1 MMKKKIFMIL
11 VAFVAMMTKVFSQQD
26 VKNMA
31 VATFDVTGNAVTKDE
46 ADAITELY
54 ITELVRTNKV
64 NVVDRANF
72 DKLIKEMSFQTG
84 DWSNPEKTMALG
96 TALNAQ
102 IIARGQIIKLGSKMY
117 LSATVID
124 AKTAKV
130 ISSAR
135 KQFDSIDDI
144 FNLLKPF
151 ADDLVISLSRVD
163 LDWENLKIG
172 SLGPGGGL
180 IFHIEGN
187 KYYECSELLGV
198 ADWEGAKAMCKA
210 YKGGGYTDWYLPTK
224 DELNYVYWELRRTG
238 KISGND
244 WHWSSS
250 PFGSIGYKYYG
261 VWVQRFSDGNQ
272 DYHDKGNSRCVRAV
286 RAFSN

>member
-1 MMKKKIFMIL
+1 MMKKKIVLIL

-84 DWSNPEKTMALG
+84 DWSNPEKTIALG
-96 TALNAQ
+96 NALNAQ

-135 KQFDSIDDI
+135 KQFDNIDDI

-163 LDWENLKIG
+163 VDWENLEIG

-198 ADWEGAKAMCKA
+198 ADWESGAEAMCKA
-210 YKGGGYTDWYLPTK
+210 YKGGGYTDWYLPTE
-224 DELNYVYWELRRTG
+224 DELNYIYWNLRKTG

-244 WHWSSS
+244 WYWSSS
-250 PFGSIGYKYYG
+250 HSSTFY
-261 VWVQRFSDGNQ
+261 VWVQRFSDGRR
-272 DYHDKGNSRCVRAV
+272 DSSIDHSSASVRAV
-286 RAFSN
+286 RVFSN